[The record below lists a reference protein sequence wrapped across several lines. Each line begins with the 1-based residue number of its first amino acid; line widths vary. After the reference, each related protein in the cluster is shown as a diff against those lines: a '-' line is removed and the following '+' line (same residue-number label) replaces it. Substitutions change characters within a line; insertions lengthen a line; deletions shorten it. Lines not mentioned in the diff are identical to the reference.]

1 MKDNNRFESVFS
13 HNFFKI
19 GLFTCGYSPK
29 IIKEIEIPHYFDR
42 AGIGQLGLHPLEF
55 YVWVD

>member
-29 IIKEIEIPHYFDR
+29 IIKEIEISHYFDR
-42 AGIGQLGLHPLEF
+42 TGIG
-55 YVWVD
+55 